1 MSQFQLSKVTKL
13 IAALKPTTAVSSGTN
28 SSGEIDTAGFGAA
41 RAILFVG
48 LTSGDG
54 LANLTIS
61 GATATGGNFATLSGT
76 TSASV
81 TTTTGM
87 KDGLL
92 AVDVKNLG
100 PNRYIKAN
108 YTSAS
113 TLVQHGGIVVELYNP
128 TNVPTTD
135 GSTSMLIAQKVVVEA
150 T

>member
-1 MSQFQLSKVTKL
+1 MAHQLSKVTKL

-28 SSGEIDTAGFGAA
+28 SSGAIDTSGFKSA

-54 LANLTIS
+54 LATLSITGS
-61 GATATGGNFATLSGT
+61 TASAGNYATLSGS

-81 TTTTGM
+81 VTTTGM

-92 AVDVKNLG
+92 AVDVTNLG

-128 TNVPTTD
+128 TSVPTTD
-135 GSTSMLIAQKVVVEA
+135 GSTSMLVAQQVVVDC